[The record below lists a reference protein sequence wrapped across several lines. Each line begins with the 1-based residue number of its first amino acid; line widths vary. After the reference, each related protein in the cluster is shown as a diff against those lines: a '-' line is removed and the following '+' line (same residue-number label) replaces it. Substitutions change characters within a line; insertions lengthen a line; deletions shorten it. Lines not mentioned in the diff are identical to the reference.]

1 MKRTLALLLA
11 VLMALSVFAGCSNK
25 SNTDATTAPAATEAT
40 AAADN
45 ATYTYKDSVP
55 LLAAN
60 WNPHTWQT
68 NDDAYLKDFIEVG
81 FYTFIFN
88 DELNPV
94 EDTEGNVKAPF
105 TGYKFVPEMAASEPV
120 DVTEQVKKD
129 RPEFGI
135 PESATAGY
143 AYTIDLNPDAC
154 WEDGTPITADD
165 YVESM
170 KRLLDPEM
178 LNYRASDYYAQS
190 LCIANAESYAKG
202 GTTTYEANADA
213 IADLTKGEDGQ
224 YVDTN
229 GKKVYVALSVGCE
242 QLGGEI
248 LKDYVDNYGDQYFDV
263 SKYET
268 LTANETADGVVPL
281 TDETLDALTTLVTG
295 NEAWGETDGS
305 SLPNYLV
312 YAEEWA
318 EVPFENVGL
327 YKSGDYQITMVLS
340 KSLAGFNLLY
350 SLTSNWLVKTDLYDA
365 CQNKDQKTSTYD
377 TSVETT
383 CSYGPYKL
391 VSFQSGKALRLE
403 KNENWYGWNDGKH
416 VYVDPTDG
424 QTYPMYQTTAIDC
437 QQIEEASTN
446 KMMFLKGEL
455 MGYGLTADDFATYRN
470 SEFCH
475 RTPKETL
482 FFLILNG
489 NKSVLDE
496 REAAA
501 DFDATV
507 KDLQTMTLTSFRKAV
522 AVTYDKELFA
532 STISPARSGGYGIIG
547 NTYIYNP
554 ETGDTYRSSEQAK
567 QVLCDFYSVDT
578 SKYANLDE
586 AVASITGY
594 DPEAAKELFTE
605 AFNEA
610 LEKGFIT
617 DKDGDGVSDQVVTI
631 EYCMSAD
638 NDFLTKTIDYLNE
651 KMNEVTDGTPFA
663 GKVQFVKSAPYGNDW
678 SSKIKSGLSDTV
690 LAGWTG
696 SKMNPF
702 SLSDLYVN
710 PAYQYDAGWFDA
722 TTVDLTLTIDGKEL
736 TMNLRQWSDALN
748 GATVTVNGTDYNF
761 GEGIAEVET
770 RLTILA
776 GIEGKVLETY
786 DYLPML
792 QDSSM
797 ALLSQQVYYVTEDY
811 NPVLGYGGLPYT
823 RYNYNDAEWA
833 AYVAEQ
839 GGQLTY

>member
-11 VLMALSVFAGCSNK
+11 VVMALSVFAGCSNK
-25 SNTDATTAPAATEAT
+25 SDPTDTTAATAATEAT
-40 AAADN
+40 AAQDN
-45 ATYTYKDSVP
+45 GSYTFKDSVS
-55 LLAAN
+55 LLCAN
-60 WNPHTWQT
+60 WNPHTYQT
-68 NDDAYLKDFIEVG
+68 NDDDYLTEFIRQG
-81 FYTFIFN
+81 LYTFIFN

-94 EDTEGNVKAPF
+94 EDTEGNVKEPF
-105 TGYKFVPEMAASEPV
+105 TGYKFLPEMAADLPV

-129 RPEFGI
+129 HPEFGI
-135 PESATAGY
+135 PKSATAGY

-170 KRLLDPEM
+170 KRLLDPDM
-178 LNYRASDYYAQS
+178 LNYRASDYYSQNF
-190 LCIANAESYAKG
+190 CIAGAENYAKG

-229 GKKVYVALSVGCE
+229 GQKVYIALGIACE
-242 QLGGEI
+242 QTGDDT
-248 LKDYVDNYGDQYFDV
+248 LKDYVETYGDQYFDI

-268 LTANETADGVVPL
+268 LSSNETDAGVVPL

-295 NEAWGETDGS
+295 NPAWNETDGS
-305 SLPNYLV
+305 TLPNYLV

-327 YKSGDYQITMVLS
+327 YKSGDNQITLVLA
-340 KSLAGFNLLY
+340 KSLAGFNLY
-350 SLTSNWLVKTDLYDA
+350 YTLTTNWLVKTDLYDK
-365 CQNKDQKTSTYD
+365 CLNKDQKTSTYN

-383 CSYGPYKL
+383 SSYGPYKL

-403 KNENWYGWNDGKH
+403 KNENWYGWKDGKH

-424 QTYPMYQTTAIDC
+424 QTYQMYQTTAIDC
-437 QQIEEASTN
+437 QQIEESSTT

-475 RTPKETL
+475 RTPKETT

-489 NKSVLDE
+489 NKDVIDQ

-501 DFDATV
+501 DFDTAT
-507 KDLQTMTLTSFRKAV
+507 KDLQTMTLQSFRKAV

-554 ETGDTYRSSEQAK
+554 ETGDTYRSTEQAK

-578 SKYANLDE
+578 SKYASLDE

-631 EYCMSAD
+631 EYCMSVD
-638 NDFLTKTIDYLNE
+638 SDFMTKTIDYLNE
-651 KMNEVTDGTPFA
+651 KMNEVTEGTPFA

-678 SSKIKSGLSDTV
+678 NEKIKSGLSDTV

-696 SKMNPF
+696 SKLNPF

-710 PAYQYDAGWFDA
+710 PSNQYDRWFDA

-748 GATVTVNGTDYNF
+748 GATVTVGGSDYNF
-761 GEGIAEVET
+761 GEGLADVDT

-776 GIEGKVLETY
+776 GIEGEVLKTY

-811 NPVLGYGGLPYT
+811 NPVLNYGGLAYMK
-823 RYNYNDAEWA
+823 YNYNDAEWA

-839 GGQLTY
+839 GGELTY